1 MFNSGKDRYLNLGDF
16 VDKDILGLFFKVEN
30 FLVNVYLDYV
40 FGWNFLFCVILN
52 LYGSVLDS
60 FF

>member
-1 MFNSGKDRYLNLGDF
+1 MFNKRLNLGDF
-16 VDKDILGLFFKVEN
+16 VDKDILSLFFKVED

>member
-1 MFNSGKDRYLNLGDF
+1 MFNKRLNLGDF
-16 VDKDILGLFFKVEN
+16 VDKNISDLFFKVED

-40 FGWNFLFCVILN
+40 YGWNFLFCVILN

>member
-1 MFNSGKDRYLNLGDF
+1 MFNKRLNLGDF
-16 VDKDILGLFFKVEN
+16 VDKEILSLFFKVEN
-30 FLVNVYLDYV
+30 FLVNVNLDYV

>member
-1 MFNSGKDRYLNLGDF
+1 MFNKRLNLGDF

-30 FLVNVYLDYV
+30 FLVNVNLDYV

>member
-1 MFNSGKDRYLNLGDF
+1 MFNKRLNLGDF
-16 VDKDILGLFFKVEN
+16 VDKDILSLFFKVED
-30 FLVNVYLDYV
+30 FLVNVNLDYV

>member
-1 MFNSGKDRYLNLGDF
+1 MFNKRLNLGDF
-16 VDKDILGLFFKVEN
+16 VDKNISVLFFKVED

>member
-1 MFNSGKDRYLNLGDF
+1 MFNKRLNLGDF
-16 VDKDILGLFFKVEN
+16 VDKDILSLFFKVEN
-30 FLVNVYLDYV
+30 FLVNVNLDYV